1 MGAAL
6 YFLIWG
12 IRVKNEQLTVT
23 FKYEIQFSKPRSRRM
38 QNHERVLKI
47 LN

>member
-6 YFLIWG
+6 CFLIWG
-12 IRVKNEQLTVT
+12 ITVENGQLTVT
-23 FKYEIQFSKPRSRRM
+23 FKYEIQFSKLRARRM
-38 QNHERVLKI
+38 QNYERVLKI

>member
-6 YFLIWG
+6 YLLIWG
-12 IRVKNEQLTVT
+12 IRVENGQLTVT
-23 FKYEIQFSKPRSRRM
+23 FKYEIQFSKPRARRM
-38 QNHERVLKI
+38 QNYERVLKI